1 VNNSQTSSKF
11 LSKILVCLLF
21 IFVYILSAQSGLL
34 GLLPVPQGFS
44 LPSLG
49 TLAFGK
55 GTHGVPNI
63 FALVADLIV
72 YSLIIYSFVSV
83 LFWLVQKCLDRRVL
97 LKKR

>member
-55 GTHGVPNI
+55 GTHSVPNI